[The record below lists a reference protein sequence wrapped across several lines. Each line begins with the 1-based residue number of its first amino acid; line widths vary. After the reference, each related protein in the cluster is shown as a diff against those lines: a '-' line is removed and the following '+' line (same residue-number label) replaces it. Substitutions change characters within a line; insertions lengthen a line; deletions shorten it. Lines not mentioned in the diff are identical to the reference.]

1 MSSQTKLEQVL
12 NKLSDIEKAVSE
24 NHKLVKLEIQ
34 KDGEIDDVSLDS
46 ASLATAKLQSRYGT
60 WYTDEYLQLSDLKV
74 TQKRYKLERWK
85 YYAGKQTNKYYADYG
100 PMHEEVIKSDI
111 DKYLDADPIMIA
123 VNKIVDIQTMIVTML
138 DKFAKDLNGRNY
150 QIRTALDYRK
160 FVSGV

>member
-1 MSSQTKLEQVL
+1 MSTASKQAEVL
-12 NKLSDIEKAVSE
+12 AILSEIEKTVST
-24 NHKLVKLEIQ
+24 NHDNVKTEIQ
-34 KDGEIDDVSLDS
+34 KDGEIDEVQLDS
-46 ASLATAKLQSRYGT
+46 ASLSTAKLQSRYST
-60 WYTDEYLQLSDLKV
+60 WYTDEYLQLADLKV

-85 YYAGKQTNKYYADYG
+85 YYAGKQTSKYYADYG
-100 PMHEEVIKSDI
+100 PMHEEIIKSDI

-123 VNKIVDIQTMIVTML
+123 VNKIVDIQTMIVSML